1 MTTCFPTF
9 QIKFIYRV
17 FLHKDW
23 CGIRDEELSKV
34 SGIENAIFCHATG
47 FIGGNKTKEGCLQMA
62 LKSLEAY
69 SNGDKWNKFSYY
81 DYCQRF

>member
-1 MTTCFPTF
+1 MS
-9 QIKFIYRV
+9 ILMVKFLCLFCYRI

-34 SGIENAIFCHATG
+34 SGIQNCIFCHTTG

-62 LKSLEAY
+62 YKSLEAY
-69 SNGDKWNKFSYY
+69 RNGDK
-81 DYCQRF
+81 